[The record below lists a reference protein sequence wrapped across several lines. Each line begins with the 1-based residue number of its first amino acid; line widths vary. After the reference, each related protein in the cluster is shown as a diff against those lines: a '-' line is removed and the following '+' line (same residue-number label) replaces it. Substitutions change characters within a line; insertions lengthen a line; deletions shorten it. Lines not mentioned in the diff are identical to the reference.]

1 MPKYNVEI
9 SKTAFKALSK
19 LPNKI
24 AEKIE
29 IALLK
34 LEENSRPAG
43 SKQLSGFKDLY
54 RLRIGDYRA
63 IYSIEE
69 EIVTIIILDVGHR
82 KEIYN

>member
-9 SKTAFKALSK
+9 SKTAAKALSK
-19 LPNKI
+19 LPTKI

-29 IALLK
+29 NALLK
-34 LEENSRPAG
+34 LEENSRPTG

-63 IYSIEE
+63 IYSVKE
-69 EIVTIIILDVGHR
+69 EIVTIIVLDVGHR

>member
-1 MPKYNVEI
+1 MLKYNIEI

-34 LEENSRPAG
+34 LEENSRPSG

>member
-29 IALLK
+29 NALLK

-43 SKQLSGFKDLY
+43 SKTTVRFQRFISP
-54 RLRIGDYRA
+54 
-63 IYSIEE
+63 
-69 EIVTIIILDVGHR
+69 
-82 KEIYN
+82 

>member
-1 MPKYNVEI
+1 MPKYSVEI
-9 SKTAFKALSK
+9 SKTAFKILSK

-34 LEENSRPAG
+34 LEENSRPIG
-43 SKQLSGFKDLY
+43 SKKLSGFKDLY

-69 EIVTIIILDVGHR
+69 EIVTIIVLDIGHR